1 MTLASTPAQLSI
13 RSAELADAPQI
24 TAVINAAFR
33 IAEEFFIDG
42 NRITQAEVEESL
54 AKGVFLL
61 AEVNGKL
68 NGCVYVE
75 LRGERSYLGLLSVDP
90 ACQQGGLGSRLM
102 SEAENYCRE
111 RGSRG
116 MDILIVSLGLATRR
130 LYLHQRRSPNSAP
143 AKRTISN
150 GNPRHGLGF
159 SVAMTPRSLKAARA
173 RVSALFRLD
182 LRGGSESCKLRLP
195 DSGIV
200 NMDTTS
206 QILVFTA
213 QI

>member
-1 MTLASTPAQLSI
+1 MTLASKPAQSSI
-13 RSAELADAPQI
+13 RIATHDDAPQI

-42 NRITQAEVEESL
+42 NRVKRAEVEESL

-90 ACQQGGLGSRLM
+90 TCQQSGLGSRLM
-102 SEAENYCRE
+102 TEAENYCRE

-116 MDILIVSLGLATRR
+116 MDIVIVSLRQDLPSFYQKRGYVESGT
-130 LYLHQRRSPNSAP
+130 SPFPPDVPTKIPCHFINMS
-143 AKRTISN
+143 K
-150 GNPRHGLGF
+150 
-159 SVAMTPRSLKAARA
+159 SL
-173 RVSALFRLD
+173 
-182 LRGGSESCKLRLP
+182 
-195 DSGIV
+195 
-200 NMDTTS
+200 
-206 QILVFTA
+206 
-213 QI
+213 